1 MARKTVDVQAVKELA
16 NRTLASTATF
26 LDPSYRNGV
35 IGMVESVLHNT
46 GNYKGFKY
54 LPSEWDEN
62 TGSLRVG
69 YDDTRRQYF

>member
-46 GNYKGFKY
+46 GN
-54 LPSEWDEN
+54 
-62 TGSLRVG
+62 
-69 YDDTRRQYF
+69 